1 MSGAGPPARVVPCA
15 ADLRIWLL
23 AARPATLPAALA
35 PVLVGTAAAT
45 VDADL
50 RAGVFLAALFAALLI
65 QVATNF
71 ANDLADF
78 QHGADTAERLGP
90 TRATVAGLV
99 APKQMALA
107 TVLTFAV
114 AAGLGVYLIVEAGW
128 PVLVAGAASIV
139 AGYLYTGGPWPYGYR
154 GLGDVFVF
162 VFFGLVAVMGSY
174 FVQVEVL
181 TWEAAAAAVPIG
193 FTVTAIL
200 VVNNLRDV
208 PTDRQTG
215 EAHAGGDSGTGL
227 GATGVRGAGAGGVRA
242 GADFRRRGPHALVV
256 DGDLAGAAA
265 GAGAGAAGAVRDG
278 GPGAEPDAEA
288 ERAAASGVWCPSG
301 PELRLVD
308 GACRERRPATQTSW
322 RPAVWTGSQTGEKGG
337 A

>member
-1 MSGAGPPARVVPCA
+1 MSGVGPPASVVPRA
-15 ADLRIWLL
+15 AGLRIWLL

-50 RAGVFLAALFAALLI
+50 RAGVFLAVLFAALLI
-65 QVATNF
+65 QIATNF

-107 TVLTFAV
+107 TALTFAG

-128 PVLVAGAASIV
+128 PVLGAGAASIV

-154 GLGDVFVF
+154 GLGDIFVF

-174 FVQVEVL
+174 FVQVEAL
-181 TWEAAAAAVPIG
+181 TWEAAAAAVPMG

-215 EAHAGGDSGTGL
+215 KRTLAVILGPAWARREYAALVL
-227 GATGVRGAGAGGVRA
+227 GA
-242 GADFRRRGPHALVV
+242 FAL
-256 DGDLAGAAA
+256 APIFAAA
-265 GAGAGAAGAVRDG
+265 DLMPWWSMETWLALPLGLVL
-278 GPGAEPDAEA
+278 
-288 ERAAASGVWCPSG
+288 V
-301 PELRLVD
+301 RLVLS
-308 GACRERRPATQTSW
+308 GMEGRALNRILKLSGQLHLVFGVLLALSY
-322 RPAVWTGSQTGEKGG
+322 VW
-337 A
+337 

>member
-1 MSGAGPPARVVPCA
+1 MSGVGPPASAVPRA
-15 ADLRIWLL
+15 AGLRIWLL

-50 RAGVFLAALFAALLI
+50 RAGVFLAVLFAALLI
-65 QVATNF
+65 QIATNF

-107 TVLTFAV
+107 TALMFAG

-128 PVLVAGAASIV
+128 PVLGAGAASIV

-154 GLGDVFVF
+154 GLGDIFVF

-174 FVQVEVL
+174 FVQVEAL
-181 TWEAAAAAVPIG
+181 TWEAAAAAVPMG

-215 EAHAGGDSGTGL
+215 KRTLAVILGPAWARREYAALVL
-227 GATGVRGAGAGGVRA
+227 GA
-242 GADFRRRGPHALVV
+242 FAL
-256 DGDLAGAAA
+256 APIFAAA
-265 GAGAGAAGAVRDG
+265 DLMPWWSMETWLALPLGLVL
-278 GPGAEPDAEA
+278 
-288 ERAAASGVWCPSG
+288 V
-301 PELRLVD
+301 RLVLS
-308 GACRERRPATQTSW
+308 GMEGRALNQMLKLSGQLHLVFGVLLALSY
-322 RPAVWTGSQTGEKGG
+322 VW
-337 A
+337 